1 MIKEV
6 GFLPVRRYEIP
17 AGELLFNTP
26 YCFLPVRF
34 GYGNQLLAL
43 LGLSHWL
50 FIAVLDLLGFPTNFY
65 DRHYFFLFIC
75 LIALPTTGRVM
86 PYGFSFFKGRA
97 FWRLGNARNRL
108 ITSPVFGLKP
118 DAALRPAPKGA
129 VFLLDGASLLAC
141 GFLALCGFPCPGL
154 GSVVLGLRTF
164 LRGSGIYSSCE
175 SGGNRSGTYDCE
187 RCDKPNTYALI

>member
-1 MIKEV
+1 MIKEIR
-6 GFLPVRRYEIP
+6 FFSIRRYEISS
-17 AGELLFNTP
+17 GELLFNTP
-26 YCFLPVRF
+26 YSFLSVRF
-34 GYGNQLLAL
+34 GYCNQLLAF

-50 FIAVLDLLGFPTNFY
+50 LVAVLNLLGFPTNFY

-108 ITSPVFGLKP
+108 ITSPVFGLEP
-118 DAALRPAPKGA
+118 DAALRAALKGE
-129 VFLLDGASLLAC
+129 VFLLDGAAFLAC

-164 LRGSGIYSSCE
+164 LRGSGIFSS
-175 SGGNRSGTYDCE
+175 
-187 RCDKPNTYALI
+187 